1 MRFRRVLCC
10 FFVIAFLF
18 GCLAI
23 LPGAQAEELDF
34 SLLISKLN
42 KWQYYFSRTIM
53 SVALKDAYD
62 AKVETGKNIF
72 PSITCGQACFEGG
85 ICGAPISVIG
95 KNQFAVRAY
104 SYWNGKVYDDD
115 ELVVYNSYSDAVNI
129 KGADYVNSVGL
140 WRAYD
145 SWEESIHDHTQ
156 MFLTK
161 EQYAEVVRATN
172 YLEAAQAYED
182 AKYHGAQAT
191 YKDNLLKRVEGYGFV
206 QLDDVRED
214 ENGIFGLIMSEANIS
229 IGIDEQYQLNAYS
242 YPKTRY
248 DCSSEI
254 VWTSLDPEI
263 ASVDQSGQVTG
274 LSNGYALI
282 TANYGP
288 KEACCVVCVGC
299 NAYVMY
305 GSYAVYS
312 EPDTDADSLGKVSK
326 GQPVHLDTDETFL
339 SPDGE
344 KFVKITAR
352 SSNGKLITG
361 YVAAKRVHFTVP
373 SRASVTT
380 PFGVLQLEPGETE
393 TIPLTVHAQELKGLD
408 LSWSV
413 SNPDVADID
422 QDGRLT
428 AKETGVAVLSVHADN
443 LCVLTIPVFVG
454 DPEMKCLCTTRAND
468 LRINP
473 VSSKENNEYG
483 TIRVGDYVWVLSVPA
498 KGWYR
503 VLAYVDGKYRDGY
516 VKNTYFTEADTPV
529 DPIDIYPPASDPGS
543 SSSADPFPEP
553 SDDSGSS
560 SSDSPPVPSDDPDP
574 SSGDQSDDSSTAEDP
589 SEDPGTVTVS
599 FQAGEVIVDDWLNV
613 RVSPSSSA
621 DHIARLAN
629 KTPVMI
635 LETLKQPDE
644 PVFKD
649 WYYIRVADGSEPPVE
664 GYVVADYVQ
673 FTGTTDLTLT
683 DEPTNT
689 DLFPIDDNYI
699 TRIPVQTSVAQLSQG
714 LERTIV
720 VFREET
726 ELDESEPVA
735 TGDRVVFLIGR
746 IRVYERIAVVPG
758 DVNGD
763 GEVNVTDYLLIKRH
777 VLGTHTLTGA
787 AFRAGTTTDSDEL
800 TAADYIRVKR
810 AVLGTISLIA

>member
-1 MRFRRVLCC
+1 MRFRRFLCC

-23 LPGAQAEELDF
+23 LPGARAEELDF

-129 KGADYVNSVGL
+129 KGADYVDSVAL

-145 SWEESIHDHTQ
+145 SWEESIHAHTQ

-161 EQYAEVVRATN
+161 DQYAEVVSATN

-229 IGIDEQYQLNAYS
+229 IGIGEEYQLNAYS

-254 VWTSLDPEI
+254 VWTSLDPDI
-263 ASVDQSGQVTG
+263 ASVDQNGEVTG

-326 GQPVHLDTDETFL
+326 GQPVHLDTDERFL

-344 KFVKITAR
+344 EFVKITAR
-352 SSNGKLITG
+352 SSKGKLITG
-361 YVAAKRVHFTVP
+361 YVAAKRVHYTVP

-380 PFGVLQLEPGETE
+380 PFGVIQLEPGETE
-393 TIPLTVHAQELKGLD
+393 SIPLTVHAEEMKGLT

-413 SNPDVADID
+413 SNPDVADIS
-422 QDGRLT
+422 QDGLLT
-428 AKETGVAVLSVHADN
+428 AKETGVAVLSVHADD

-454 DPEMKCLCTTRAND
+454 DPEMKCLCTIRAND

-516 VKNTYFTEADTPV
+516 VKNTYFTEADNPV
-529 DPIDIYPPASDPGS
+529 SPTDVYSFSPDPGTS
-543 SSSADPFPEP
+543 
-553 SDDSGSS
+553 
-560 SSDSPPVPSDDPDP
+560 
-574 SSGDQSDDSSTAEDP
+574 SSGDPYSNPPEDSGQQSSDYSDESSMAGNP
-589 SEDPGTVTVS
+589 SQNPGTVTVS
-599 FQAGEVIVDDWLNV
+599 FQAGEVVVDDWLNV
-613 RVSPSSSA
+613 RVSPSSDA
-621 DHIARLAN
+621 EHVARLAN

-635 LETLKQPDE
+635 LETLEQPDE
-644 PVFKD
+644 PVFKV
-649 WYYIRVADGSEPPVE
+649 WYYIRVADGSDSPAE
-664 GYVVADYVQ
+664 GYVAADYVQ
-673 FTGTTDLTLT
+673 FTGTTDLTLP

-689 DLFPIDDNYI
+689 DLFPIDGNYI
-699 TRIPVQTSVAQLSQG
+699 TRIPVQTTVAQLSQG
-714 LERTIV
+714 LERTIAV
-720 VFREET
+720 VRGES
-726 ELDESEPVA
+726 ELSESEPVV

-758 DVNGD
+758 DINGD
-763 GEVNVTDYLLIKRH
+763 GEVSVSDYLLIKRH

-787 AFRAGTTTDSDEL
+787 AFRAGTTTGSDEL
-800 TAADYIRVKR
+800 SAADYIRVKR
-810 AVLGTISLIA
+810 AVLGTLSLIA